1 MLGRPGILFFVFVV
15 MLAATLFQFSIA
27 DADADVIIFEAF
39 NDCSADGNLLQGTDV
54 VDLNVAR
61 GEATVEG
68 RVEEKIVGV

>member
-15 MLAATLFQFSIA
+15 MLAATLFQFSI
-27 DADADVIIFEAF
+27 ADADVIIFEAF

-68 RVEEKIVGV
+68 GVEEKIVGV